1 MYYGYSHI
9 SIATPHLP
17 FRYALFIFWRVSIN
31 SSQQRPCSR
40 KTLATPRA
48 NVKHMSKAQTRTNN
62 MKNWWKPKMKIKV
75 RASEAKHAKLK
86 REICRVARK
95 ICVAPSKKTRKSEQQ
110 EEGKDGEVC
119 VTSDSF
125 YTQMTWQHL
134 LRQSGEF
141 STLPKYLPEACS
153 RWSWS
158 QAKSLIRAVCTLDSS
173 SPNCHLMVH

>member
-1 MYYGYSHI
+1 MGI
-9 SIATPHLP
+9 RIFQLP
-17 FRYALFIFWRVSIN
+17 RPTSPTRYALYIFLRVSIN
-31 SSQQRPCSR
+31 CSQQRPCSH

-48 NVKHMSKAQTRTNN
+48 NVKHMSKAQTRANN

-75 RASEAKHAKLK
+75 KTREAKHAKLK

-95 ICVAPSKKTRKSEQQ
+95 ICVAPSKKQ
-110 EEGKDGEVC
+110 EKGKDGEVC

-158 QAKSLIRAVCTLDSS
+158 QAKSLIRAVCKLDSS